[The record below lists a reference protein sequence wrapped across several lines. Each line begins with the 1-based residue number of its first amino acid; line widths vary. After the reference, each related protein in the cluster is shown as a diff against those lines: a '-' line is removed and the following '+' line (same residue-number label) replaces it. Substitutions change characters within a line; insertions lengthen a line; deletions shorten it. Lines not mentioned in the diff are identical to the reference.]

1 MVSRLQVVGGTH
13 SLELEAQA
21 RLVLS
26 PVRVLN
32 GTLLV
37 SGSSGLIE
45 AELRLVIARQETRQ
59 VA

>member
-1 MVSRLQVVGGTH
+1 MASGLQVVNGTH

-21 RLVLS
+21 RSVLS

-37 SGSSGLIE
+37 SGSSGPIE
-45 AELRLVIARQETRQ
+45 AELRLVVCNARD
-59 VA
+59 